1 MNTINKFYTR
11 NSKLTFLL
19 ILWLLSLSNAI
30 GQEQVLEKR
39 LSAEQMRRPEIAAI
53 AGRLG
58 QLRRNEA
65 KFGPK
70 HPALEATKKQI
81 SDLENQLREMTS
93 DRSAIAPDNSARV
106 PLSSPKKLGDNG
118 VLAQEMP
125 TKPIIPSQWGFEAW
139 SSWPSTVGQL
149 TEASKKYSNYHEAYP
164 WLGIPDL
171 IAVGPMPGMGL
182 MWGVQYDAQED
193 FSSIYQWFDDPGST
207 QRSHYLDLPGRVLS
221 VYYPSDF
228 DSTGCFWVIR
238 QTPKQ
243 ELSNNDS
250 PEGWLI
256 ADVIQM
262 KADRFP
268 PYGIEDQTPSSIG
281 IFEIRGKQTPT
292 LLASQQ
298 RGFFIVGDVQFSQH
312 GESVGKLYSVD
323 EGIWGLD
330 CGTKNATAMG
340 ANLISECKSSSALSL
355 LEIQSY
361 GIDSIGGVLMV
372 DHAGRVRRRNGGA
385 DRADNEGVWP
395 PKTLSQ
401 LGWYS
406 SLVDGAMIESFKCFS
421 PGDFSE
427 LSDLNTSS
435 VSTSLGRHAHF
446 SDRFT
451 TDHWF
456 SIPQTNL
463 VKNSQS
469 GRWNYPD
476 GTLLVQTINHLV
488 PEDHAAEYATRKIET
503 RVLSLIDQEW
513 FAMSYLWD
521 SEQTDGVLVESDDQ
535 TTEIEMADQTEPLTW
550 HASKASECFRCHTN
564 GPIGNPPVQMLK
576 IASESLPSSARWD
589 LHFLGS
595 SVRGKKVG
603 WTPILA
609 AQGQIGI
616 PKERL
621 ILGGE
626 RLELDWGWFK
636 KSLLEENIKPW
647 YQASFRPSGF
657 FCSELDETWTPS
669 LNPSATLV
677 SQTRQ
682 IYKMAI
688 GYSISKDPEL
698 LDAMR
703 KGIRFLLDKFKDSRY
718 GGFYLQVNEQGDVIE
733 RGKDG
738 YGHALVIYA
747 LATAAKVSGDD
758 SYATEALNCWEH
770 LRSRMM
776 ESDGG
781 LMWKAS
787 EDFSN
792 PNRRSQ
798 NPNMQLFEGL
808 LALYDATKD
817 RGVYSD
823 ALRLLNFVVLQL
835 RHESGCI
842 PENFQSDWRSP
853 VMIGQQPSIQM
864 GHQVQWAFLISRAVE
879 LGFPRRYAKIG
890 QELMDYAMMHGFD
903 KETGGL
909 YQKPGADKEAWQQAQ
924 FLRALLRYYSMH
936 GRSDYAD
943 AILKTHSMIR
953 REFIDPEHGR
963 WIESGKKEEEN
974 HPKAAS
980 HEIGMYLEAIRV
992 DESMLSKIPKN
1003 AE

>member
-1 MNTINKFYTR
+1 MNTINKFYIR
-11 NSKLTFLL
+11 NSKRTFLL
-19 ILWLLSLSNAI
+19 MLWLLSLSSAI
-30 GQEQVLEKR
+30 GQEQVPERR

-65 KFGPK
+65 RFGPK
-70 HPALEATKKQI
+70 HPASETTKKQI
-81 SDLENQLREMTS
+81 SDLENQLREMTV
-93 DRSAIAPDNSARV
+93 DRSAIEPENSARD
-106 PLSSPKKLGDNG
+106 PLSSPKKRGDNG
-118 VLAQEMP
+118 VSEKKMP
-125 TKPIIPSQWGFEAW
+125 PKRKIPSQWGFETW

-149 TEASKKYSNYHEAYP
+149 TRISRKHSNYHEAYP

-182 MWGVQYDAQED
+182 MWGVQYDSREN
-193 FSSIYQWFDDPGST
+193 FSSVFQWFDDPGST
-207 QRSHYLDLPGRVLS
+207 QRAHYLDLPGRVLS
-221 VYYPSDF
+221 VYYPSNF

-238 QTPKQ
+238 QTPNQ
-243 ELSNNDS
+243 EFLKNDA

-256 ADVIQM
+256 AEVIQM

-281 IFEIRGKQTPT
+281 VFKIRGKQTPT

-312 GESVGKLYSVD
+312 AESIEKLCAFG

-330 CGTKNATAMG
+330 CATTNATAMA
-340 ANLISECKSSSALSL
+340 ANLISECKSISAPSNLDIL
-355 LEIQSY
+355 SY
-361 GIDSIGGVLMV
+361 GIDSVGRVLLV

-385 DRADNEGVWP
+385 DRAENDGVWP

-406 SLVDGAMIESFKCFS
+406 SLVDGAMIESFKRFS

-427 LSDLNTSS
+427 MSDLNTSS
-435 VSTSLGRHAHF
+435 VSASLGRQAHF

-451 TDHWF
+451 TDHWI

-463 VKNSQS
+463 VTNSQN
-469 GRWNYPD
+469 GRWKYPD
-476 GTLLVQTINHLV
+476 GTLLVQTINQLV
-488 PEDHAAEYATRKIET
+488 PEDNATECTTRKIET
-503 RVLSLIDQEW
+503 RVLSFIDQEW

-550 HASKASECFRCHTN
+550 HPSKASECFRCHTN
-564 GPIGNPPVQMLK
+564 GPIGNPPIQILK
-576 IASESLPSSARWD
+576 LASESLPSSVRWD
-589 LHFLGS
+589 MHFLGS
-595 SVRGKKVG
+595 ADRGKKVG

-609 AQGQIGI
+609 AQGQGGI
-616 PKERL
+616 TKVRQT
-621 ILGGE
+621 LGGE
-626 RLELDWGWFK
+626 RLDLDWGWFK

-703 KGIRFLLDKFKDSRY
+703 KGIRFLLDKFKDPKY
-718 GGFYLQVNEQGDVIE
+718 GGFYLQVSEQGTVIE
-733 RGKDG
+733 KGKDG

-758 SYATEALNCWEH
+758 AYATEALKCWEH

-776 ESDGG
+776 EIDGG

-792 PNRRSQ
+792 PYRRSQ

-808 LALYDATKD
+808 LELYDATKD

-835 RHESGCI
+835 RQDSGCI
-842 PENFQSDWRSP
+842 PEDFQSDWRSP
-853 VMIGQQPSIQM
+853 VMIGQQPNIQM

-890 QELMDYAMMHGFD
+890 QEFMDYAMIHGFD
-903 KETGGL
+903 QETGGL
-909 YQKPGADKEAWQQAQ
+909 YQKPGTDKEAWQQAE

-936 GRSDYAD
+936 DRSDYAD

-963 WIESGKKEEEN
+963 WIESGKTKEEN
-974 HPKAAS
+974 DPKIAL
-980 HEIGMYLEAIRV
+980 HEVGMYLEAIRV
-992 DESMLSKIPKN
+992 DETMQSKIPKG